1 MNKTYSLIQ
10 IIGAILL
17 LLGAMLQITR
27 WEFSPYIYTVGALLF
42 AYVQVVMGRYDGK
55 NLIIRRLRRQQI
67 ISAALLVFAG
77 VLMFTS
83 KRNEWIVCL
92 TIAAVLQLYTAYRI
106 PSELEKDKWL
116 IYKISGDLYI

>member
-1 MNKTYSLIQ
+1 MNKTYSYIQ
-10 IIGAILL
+10 MIGALL
-17 LLGAMLQITR
+17 VLVGAMLQITR
-27 WEFSPYIYTVGALLF
+27 WELSPYIYTVGAVLF
-42 AYVQVVMGRYDGK
+42 AYVQVMMGRYDGK

-67 ISAALLVFAG
+67 IGAILLVFAG

-106 PSELEKDKWL
+106 PSELEKE
-116 IYKISGDLYI
+116 

>member
-10 IIGAILL
+10 MVGAVLL
-17 LLGAMLQITR
+17 LVGAMLQITY
-27 WEFSPYIYTVGALLF
+27 WALSPYIYTLGAVLF
-42 AYVQVVMGRYDGK
+42 AYVQVVMSRYEGK

-67 ISAALLVFAG
+67 IGAALLVFAG

-106 PSELEKDKWL
+106 PSELEKER
-116 IYKISGDLYI
+116 

>member
-1 MNKTYSLIQ
+1 M
-10 IIGAILL
+10 LL
-17 LLGAMLQITR
+17 AGAMLQITR
-27 WEFSPYIYTVGALLF
+27 WELSPYIYTVGAVLF
-42 AYVQVVMGRYDGK
+42 AYVQVMMGRYEGK

-67 ISAALLVFAG
+67 IGAALLVFAG

-106 PSELEKDKWL
+106 PSEMEKEK
-116 IYKISGDLYI
+116 

>member
-1 MNKTYSLIQ
+1 MNKTYSYIQ
-10 IIGAILL
+10 MIGALL
-17 LLGAMLQITR
+17 VLVGAIFQITR
-27 WEFSPYIYTVGALLF
+27 WELSPYIYTVGAVLF
-42 AYVQVVMGRYDGK
+42 AYVQVMMGRYDGK

-67 ISAALLVFAG
+67 IGAILLVFAG

-106 PSELEKDKWL
+106 PSELEKDK
-116 IYKISGDLYI
+116 